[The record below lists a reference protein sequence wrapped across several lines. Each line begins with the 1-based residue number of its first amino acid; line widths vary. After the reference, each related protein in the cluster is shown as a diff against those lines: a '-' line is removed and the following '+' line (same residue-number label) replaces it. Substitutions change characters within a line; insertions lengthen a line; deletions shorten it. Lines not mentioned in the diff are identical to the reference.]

1 MARKKNI
8 VDLLPE
14 MVSLFRETYPELDTL
29 LVHVPKANITLNKK
43 GTPYGCADLVLLYPT
58 ERHGSL
64 CIQVFE
70 PPRVTEPQKRWRI
83 ISENAGNKCA
93 VVKDLLGFVKA
104 VEEYLKDT
112 PYE

>member
-8 VDLLPE
+8 DLLPE

-29 LVHVPKANITLNKK
+29 LVHVPKANITLNKR
-43 GTPYGCADLVLLYPT
+43 GTPYGSADLILLYPT
-58 ERHGSL
+58 ETHGCL

-70 PPRVTEPQKRWRI
+70 PPRVSEVQKRWRI
-83 ISENAGNKCA
+83 IAENAGNKCA
-93 VVKDLLGFVKA
+93 VVKDLVGFVKA
-104 VEEYLKDT
+104 VEDYLKDT